1 MPFPL
6 EADAILNFDDAE
18 DSFGD
23 ILGECRTSFDCSHS
37 ENLRSLLAIVYA
49 RFHSQHSFGINFAI
63 RLHTPY
69 NRLEAQMSTKRNER
83 DANRDAITG
92 EPGSHPLGVGL
103 GTAAGG
109 AVAGAAAGAVTG
121 PIGAAVGAV
130 VGGVAG
136 GLAGK
141 EVAERIDPT
150 RESAFWRENYS
161 SRDYYDD
168 NVTYDAIEPAYQYGW
183 ESRARYP
190 DRTWDEVEPELQ
202 AEWGKSERQLE
213 WERARRASHD
223 AWDRIE
229 RLEDR

>member
-1 MPFPL
+1 M
-6 EADAILNFDDAE
+6 A
-18 DSFGD
+18 
-23 ILGECRTSFDCSHS
+23 
-37 ENLRSLLAIVYA
+37 
-49 RFHSQHSFGINFAI
+49 
-63 RLHTPY
+63 
-69 NRLEAQMSTKRNER
+69 TKRNNGR

-92 EPGSHPLGVGL
+92 EPGSHPVGAGL
-103 GTAAGG
+103 GAAAGG
-109 AVAGAAAGAVTG
+109 AAAGAAAGAVTG

-150 RESAFWRENYS
+150 RESAFWRENYR

-202 AEWGKSERQLE
+202 AEWGKSQRQLE
-213 WERARRASHD
+213 WERARQASHD